1 MKKGHST
8 MLIDLTAAEKRKTQE
23 IVNGYQPERERIA
36 AAIEAAHASGDQEEL
51 MRLYAQQQAVIESL
65 EAALN
70 ANFDKMQRDRFK
82 PIKEAGT
89 AAIIA
94 HAKEQAP
101 ALLEYIHTTT
111 KNQYRGANAE
121 AYKSMGI
128 GTIKDGLLYLNA
140 NYATQALRDELKPHI
155 EALMDDKPALQ
166 ELIAALIE
174 AVENSDYTDNTEI
187 TDGQQKPLEVM
198 RFRRNPLAD
207 ITTYGI
213 MNDKAS
219 AQLIQDG
226 EIFQQKADGQL
237 MLRWAVNQAPQN
249 KEAVPVYMALT
260 YEGSDFKVTKK
271 LSDFDKRVYEAVGT
285 RFFYWQQEN
294 PQKPLYITPQEI
306 WRTMNGKSSR
316 DGKAKPSDNQIKR
329 ICDSLDKMRFTRFYM
344 DISAEIAAFNLAI
357 DDERITGGRIETYVL
372 NSSKVE
378 FTTDK
383 GNTVQGYRIGE
394 EPILYTYNKAKKHI
408 LYVPYEMLDTSQFTS
423 DSENVTEFKGYL
435 LQQIQLM
442 KNAAEGGKRFKR
454 SNIILLE
461 TIYRDTGI
469 QPPEER
475 IEGKEYKTEGS
486 RQKEVRRFRQADRQ
500 KIEGLLDAWKAKG
513 WINGY
518 TILNSK
524 NEPLKE
530 KQQAKGYSISI

>member
-1 MKKGHST
+1 MKKGHGN

-51 MRLYAQQQAVIESL
+51 TRLLMQQQAVIESL

-70 ANFDKMQRDRFK
+70 ANFDKMQRKRFK

-140 NYATQALRDELKPHI
+140 NYATQALRDELKLHI
-155 EALMDDKPALQ
+155 EALLEDKAALQ
-166 ELIAALIE
+166 ELLAVIIE

-187 TDGQQKPLEVM
+187 TDQQQKPLEVM

-207 ITTYGI
+207 ITTYGL

-226 EIFQQKADGQL
+226 EIFQAKADGQL
-237 MLRWAVNQAPQN
+237 TLRWAVNQAPQN
-249 KEAVPVYMALT
+249 REVVPVYMALT
-260 YEGSDFKVTKK
+260 YEGSDYKVTKK
-271 LSDFDKRVYEAVGT
+271 LSDYDKRVYEAVGT
-285 RFFYWQQEN
+285 RFYYWQQDN

-316 DGKAKPSDNQIKR
+316 DGKAKPSDKQIKR

-344 DISAEIAAFNLAI
+344 DISAEIEAFNLSI

-394 EPILYTYNKAKKHI
+394 EPILYTYNKAKQHI
-408 LYVPYEMLDTSQFTS
+408 LYVPYEMLDTSSYTS

-442 KNAAEGGKRFKR
+442 KNAQEGGKRFKR
-454 SNIILLE
+454 SNVILLE

-469 QPPEER
+469 LPPEER
-475 IEGKEYKTEGS
+475 IEGDYANEAT
-486 RQKEVRRFRQADRQ
+486 RQQIIRRNRKADRQ

-518 TILNSK
+518 TVLNAK
-524 NEPLKE
+524 NEPIKE